1 MLTKGCQ
8 DSGCSRRGTHCVLT
22 KPLWALWLSRSTPSQ
37 PRWLICARSEVTAGS
52 STCGG
57 NGASIWGPA
66 NKANLCKCPLTWAEC
81 EAAVRGRLSDVY
93 IAITAV
99 AAVTAAARRPRA
111 QEENRVLLNHA
122 CEAAQFV
129 KSLWLVAG
137 VYVVVNF

>member
-1 MLTKGCQ
+1 MPRFGVQRTKLI
-8 DSGCSRRGTHCVLT
+8 SVNAPSPEPSAR
-22 KPLWALWLSRSTPSQ
+22 PRS
-37 PRWLICARSEVTAGS
+37 A
-52 STCGG
+52 
-57 NGASIWGPA
+57 
-66 NKANLCKCPLTWAEC
+66 
-81 EAAVRGRLSDVY
+81 DVY